1 MEASVHVNRRLT
13 LRVKVA
19 MRCAEPPQLARRHRG
34 HRQLPGHG
42 VLRQPAQHAH
52 HQLVCPEPYTPKFR
66 FIATWAWHQRNMLM
80 EAAEGMHVSST
91 AFFLGGG
98 V

>member
-1 MEASVHVNRRLT
+1 MAASVHVNRRLT
-13 LRVKVA
+13 LRVEVA
-19 MRCAEPPQLARRHRG
+19 VRCAEPPQLARGHRG

-52 HQLVCPEPYTPKFR
+52 HQLVCPEPYTLKFKS
-66 FIATWAWHQRNMLM
+66 IATKSWHQRNMLM
-80 EAAEGMHVSST
+80 EAAKGMHVSSL
-91 AFFLGGG
+91 ASFLGGG